1 MWYGLEP
8 EGVLPQAQ
16 PGKKGGGECLRDT
29 NIQLSDIPEADEP
42 PVVARV
48 VMACLVLHNLLR
60 MRYAKGQQDDF
71 GADDQ
76 PPIVLEG
83 NDIPHE
89 GQKPLEAAKTQRN
102 ILRDYF
108 MTDGQVPWHTNRI

>member
-1 MWYGLEP
+1 M
-8 EGVLPQAQ
+8 
-16 PGKKGGGECLRDT
+16 
-29 NIQLSDIPEADEP
+29 
-42 PVVARV
+42 VARV

-60 MRYAKGQQDDF
+60 MQYPTGQQDDF
-71 GADDQ
+71 GVDGQ

-89 GQKPLEAAKTQRN
+89 GRNSLEAAKTQRN

-108 MTDGQVPWHTNRI
+108 MTKIIVCI